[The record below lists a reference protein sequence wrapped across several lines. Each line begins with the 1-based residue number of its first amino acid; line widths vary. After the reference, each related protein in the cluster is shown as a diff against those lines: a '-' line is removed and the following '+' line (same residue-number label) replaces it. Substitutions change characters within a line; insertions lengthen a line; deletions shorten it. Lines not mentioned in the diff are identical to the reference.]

1 MINPKARPCEEA
13 AILSTRPAGNC
24 PDSAKPWV
32 LVATILASSIAY
44 IDEFVVN
51 VALPAME
58 TDLATSVVVI
68 QWLVNAYTL
77 CLSAFLLTGGAAGDL
92 FGRRRIFVI
101 GTAVFAAASL
111 FCGLSASTTQLILA
125 RAIQG
130 IGAALLIPCS
140 LAIIGATFD
149 ESERGKA
156 IGTWAGFSAIAGA
169 AGPLLGG
176 TIVDHFSWRWIFLIN
191 PLLALPTIWIAL
203 THVPESRDAEA
214 KGGLDWRGSLL
225 AFAAL
230 GSLAY
235 GLISA
240 PVTGWRDPT
249 VLLSLAAGLL
259 LMAVFIWHEAHSRNP
274 MLPLGLFRSRTFSA
288 VNVLTLLLY
297 AALGGAF
304 FFLPFALIQVAGFS
318 ATLAGASFLPFTL
331 IMGALSRWSGGVLDR
346 FGARWPL
353 VIGPAVAALGFGLL
367 ALPVGGASYWAFLGP
382 ITILGLGMV
391 VSVAPLTTTV
401 INAVPTHQTGVASG
415 INNAVASVA
424 NLLAIAVLGALA
436 LGAYNQ
442 ALDDHLEGRPVSSAV
457 ARAVQSAHGQF
468 VTAPALS
475 LVQGN
480 DRTVAEK
487 IIKESLASSIRLV
500 MLAAAALALAG
511 AASGALLPGEPAA
524 RSSSKADAERVAGA
538 AG

>member
-13 AILSTRPAGNC
+13 AIRSTRAAGNC
-24 PDSAKPWV
+24 AASAKPWV

-44 IDEFVVN
+44 INESVVN
-51 VALPAME
+51 VA
-58 TDLATSVVVI
+58 T
-68 QWLVNAYTL
+68 
-77 CLSAFLLTGGAAGDL
+77 GDL

-101 GTAVFAAASL
+101 GTAIFAAASL
-111 FCGLSASTTQLILA
+111 ACGLSAGTTQLILA

-140 LAIIGATFD
+140 LAIIGATF
-149 ESERGKA
+149 EQSERGKA

-169 AGPLLGG
+169 VGPLLGG

-191 PLLALPTIWIAL
+191 PLLALPY
-203 THVPESRDAEA
+203 VPESRDAEA

-240 PVTGWRDPT
+240 PVAGWRDTT
-249 VLLSLAAGLL
+249 VLLSLSAGLL
-259 LMAVFIWHEAHSRNP
+259 LLAAFIWEEARSRNP
-274 MLPLGLFRSRTFSA
+274 MLPLGLFRSRTFCA

-436 LGAYNQ
+436 LGAYNR
-442 ALDDHLEGRPVSSAV
+442 ALDDHLKGPPVSGAV
-457 ARAVQSAHGQF
+457 VRAVQSAHGQF

-480 DRTVAEK
+480 DRSAAEK

-524 RSSSKADAERVAGA
+524 RSSSKADAARLSGA

>member
-13 AILSTRPAGNC
+13 SILSTRASGNC

-44 IDEFVVN
+44 IDESVVN

-68 QWLVNAYTL
+68 QWVVNAYTL

-92 FGRRRIFVI
+92 FGRRRIFVV

-111 FCGLSASTTQLILA
+111 ACGLSAGTTELILA

-240 PVTGWRDPT
+240 PVAGWRDTT

-259 LMAVFIWHEAHSRNP
+259 LMAVFIWEEAHSRNP

-331 IMGALSRWSGGVLDR
+331 IMGGLSRWSGGVLDR

-353 VIGPAVAALGFGLL
+353 MVGPAVAALGFGLL
-367 ALPVGGASYWAFLGP
+367 ALPVGGESYWAFLGP
-382 ITILGLGMV
+382 IAILGVGMV

-401 INAVPTHQTGVASG
+401 I
-415 INNAVASVA
+415 
-424 NLLAIAVLGALA
+424 AIAVLGALA

-442 ALDDHLEGRPVSSAV
+442 ALDDHLKGPPVSGAV

-475 LVQGN
+475 TVQGN

-524 RSSSKADAERVAGA
+524 RSSSKADAERVPGA

>member
-13 AILSTRPAGNC
+13 SILSTRAAGNC

-44 IDEFVVN
+44 IDESVVN

-58 TDLATSVVVI
+58 TDLATSVVVV

-111 FCGLSASTTQLILA
+111 ACGLSASTTELILA

-140 LAIIGATFD
+140 LAIIGATFE

-169 AGPLLGG
+169 VGPLLGG

-240 PVTGWRDPT
+240 PVAGWRDTT

-259 LMAVFIWHEAHSRNP
+259 LMAVFIWEEAHSRNP

-353 VIGPAVAALGFGLL
+353 MIGPAVAALGFGLL
-367 ALPVGGASYWAFLGP
+367 ASAGRRRIV
-382 ITILGLGMV
+382 LGLSRPDRDPRRRHGGERR
-391 VSVAPLTTTV
+391 A
-401 INAVPTHQTGVASG
+401 ADHDRHQCRADAS
-415 INNAVASVA
+415 
-424 NLLAIAVLGALA
+424 
-436 LGAYNQ
+436 
-442 ALDDHLEGRPVSSAV
+442 DGRRFRHQQRRRV
-457 ARAVQSAHGQF
+457 G
-468 VTAPALS
+468 
-475 LVQGN
+475 
-480 DRTVAEK
+480 
-487 IIKESLASSIRLV
+487 
-500 MLAAAALALAG
+500 
-511 AASGALLPGEPAA
+511 GEPA
-524 RSSSKADAERVAGA
+524 RDRRPRRLGA
-538 AG
+538 WRLQSGSGRPS